1 MSHKMMYRLPEMR
14 DEDILRE
21 YIREH
26 FDNGETTVSASEEL
40 AATAY
45 AAWVQMILRN
55 AVTGNGEWGKS
66 LHYLCFDGDRLVG
79 LLGIRYSMPE
89 RLTDIYGDIGYG
101 VRPSERNKG
110 YASEMLGYALSVCRE
125 KGKDKVLV
133 GCFKDN
139 LPSAAVIRKNG
150 GVLLREND
158 NYEAGR
164 MSQYYVIT
172 L

>member
-1 MSHKMMYRLPEMR
+1 MMYRLPEMR

-40 AATAY
+40 AATDY

-55 AVTGNGEWGKS
+55 AATGNGEWGKS

-101 VRPSERNKG
+101 VRPS
-110 YASEMLGYALSVCRE
+110 S
-125 KGKDKVLV
+125 
-133 GCFKDN
+133 
-139 LPSAAVIRKNG
+139 
-150 GVLLREND
+150 GVLR
-158 NYEAGR
+158 
-164 MSQYYVIT
+164 IT
-172 L
+172 CRRRRSSGKTGESCSGKTIITKQAE